1 MTRFRR
7 FAGLSGRRLVLAGL
21 ALLVFGLL
29 WFGNLEYRDL
39 VDPDEGRYAE
49 IPREMAASGDWVTP
63 RLNDLKYFEKP
74 PLQYWATAAFYR
86 VFGVDEWV
94 GRLWPALTGL
104 AGIALLFAAGARLYS
119 RRVGVLA
126 ALVVTGMV
134 AYVLYAHA
142 LTLDMGL
149 TLFQCAAVLGFAVAQ
164 RDSATARER
173 QAWMLGAWA
182 AVAAAVLSK
191 GLVGILL
198 PAVTVGLYV
207 LVHRDFALLRRLEA
221 GKGIVLFV
229 VLAAPWFVVV
239 STRNPE
245 FARFFFWHEHFE
257 RFLLPEHHRPG
268 AWWYFLPV
276 LAMGAT
282 PWLGVLAW
290 SAPRWWGSEPG
301 ARFRA
306 TRFLAL
312 WCAVV
317 LVFFS
322 ASSSKLAPYVLPVFP
337 VLALLVAS
345 KIDEFAPRT
354 LALLLAVFAVPIVL
368 GAWLVPPRAV
378 HRIHLEGVPLY
389 AQHFLPWIV
398 AAGGIL
404 GAGLLA
410 AGAIAWRGWRGA
422 AVATASFASLVAV
435 TLAMTGHQTMSP
447 VYSTEQSFERMR
459 HMYGEVPRNVPFFS
473 VGMYD
478 QGMPFELGRPL
489 VLVAYRDEFALG
501 LDAEPQKALPTLD
514 DFRAAWR
521 SLDAAYAVMRP
532 ATYEMLRDEGLP
544 MTLLVI
550 DPRRAIVR
558 R

>member
-1 MTRFRR
+1 MSR
-7 FAGLSGRRLVLAGL
+7 RRLALVSL

-49 IPREMAASGDWVTP
+49 IPREMVATGDWVTP

-86 VFGVDEWV
+86 LFGVDEWV
-94 GRLWPALTGL
+94 GRLWPALAGL
-104 AGIALLFAAGARLYS
+104 AGIALVFAAGVRLYGW
-119 RRVGVLA
+119 RIG
-126 ALVVTGMV
+126 ALGALIGTGMV

-164 RDSATARER
+164 RDGATPRER

-182 AVAAAVLSK
+182 AAAAAVLSK

-198 PAVTVGLYV
+198 PAAAVGLYT

-221 GKGIVLFV
+221 GKGIALFV
-229 VLAAPWFVVV
+229 ALCAPWFVAV
-239 STRNPE
+239 TARNPE

-276 LAMGAT
+276 LAIGAM
-282 PWLGVLAW
+282 PWLGVLVW
-290 SAPRWWGSEPG
+290 TAPRWWASEPD

-306 TRFLAL
+306 TRFLAI
-312 WCAVV
+312 WCGVV
-317 LVFFS
+317 LAFFS
-322 ASSSKLAPYVLPVFP
+322 ASSSKLPPYVLPIFP
-337 VLALLVAS
+337 VLALLIAT
-345 KIDEFAPRT
+345 KIDTLAPRT
-354 LALLLAVFAVPIVL
+354 LALLLGVFAVPVVIGTRFV
-368 GAWLVPPRAV
+368 AV
-378 HRIHLEGVPLY
+378 EAAHRIHLEGVALY
-389 AQHFLPWIV
+389 ARQFLPWV
-398 AAGGIL
+398 EDAGWVL

-410 AGAIAWRGWRGA
+410 AGAIAWRGRRCA

-447 VYSTEQSFERMR
+447 VYSAEPSFERMR
-459 HMYGEVPRNVPFFS
+459 QAYGDVPRDVPFFS

-478 QGMPFELGRPL
+478 QTMPFELGRPL
-489 VLVAYRDEFALG
+489 ILVEYRGELALG
-501 LDAEPQKALPTLD
+501 LDAEPHKGLPTLD

-521 SLDAAYAVMRP
+521 SLDAAYAIMRP

-544 MTLLVI
+544 MTLLVV